1 MNFLAHS
8 LFTNSD
14 ELLVVGQYCGDFVR
28 GGNLQQFPP
37 TVQHG
42 ISLHRRIDSYTDS
55 HPVNLLARNLFSK
68 PYRRFA
74 GIITD
79 VLYDHFLAQNWQE
92 FSNISLQSHA
102 EFVYGA
108 LQAHFDLLPPDLQR
122 FVTVVIERNA
132 LVSYLDVTTV
142 ELVLERISR
151 RSQRFEILA
160 TAGKPMRENYSE
172 LRGCF
177 DEFFPD
183 LVEHVDPYISTA

>member
-1 MNFLAHS
+1 MNYLAHS
-8 LFTNSD
+8 LFTDSD

-28 GGNLQQFPP
+28 GGNLQGFPP
-37 TVQHG
+37 RVRDG

-55 HPVNLLARNLFSK
+55 HPVNLQARNLFSK

-92 FSNISLQSHA
+92 FSDISLQSHA

-108 LQAHFDLLPPDLQR
+108 QQNHFDLLPPDLQR
-122 FVTVVIERNA
+122 FATMVIERNA
-132 LVSYLDVTTV
+132 LVSYLDITTV
-142 ELVLERISR
+142 EQVLERISR
-151 RSQRFEILA
+151 RSPRFQTLA
-160 TAGKPMRENYSE
+160 TASGPMRDNYQQ

-177 DEFFPD
+177 DDFFPD
-183 LVEHVDPYISTA
+183 LVENIEPLIST